1 MYSLVQ
7 RLIKKR
13 RPSRARISPALPT
26 FLWRFFWEVDAK
38 QVSVHKNRG
47 YVVQRLVSVG
57 DQTAIDWLRAEVG
70 DAGICKEI
78 RACRG
83 RGFTAAQAAPWI
95 SSPQYA
101 AWSAEDSNRTLWV
114 PG

>member
-1 MYSLVQ
+1 MYWLVH
-7 RLIKKR
+7 RLIKER
-13 RPSRARISPALPT
+13 RSHRASLPA
-26 FLWRFFWEVDAK
+26 FLWRFFWEVYAK
-38 QVSVHKNRG
+38 QVAVRKNRG

-57 DQTAIDWLRAEVG
+57 DQTAIDWLRTEVG
-70 DAGICKEI
+70 DDAICEEI
-78 RACRG
+78 LTCRG

-95 SSPQYA
+95 SGPQYA